1 MGQLKRIVA
10 IVDDD
15 IDITDLFHDVLY
27 QNIDEIS
34 VIAFNDP
41 IIAYEHFT
49 ENKKNYI
56 LVISDYRMAGLN
68 GLELLKKVKRDKP
81 TVRTILTS
89 AFNFD
94 EDPTFQQYMKEGIID
109 SSIEK
114 PVTIHRLCQRVKE
127 QLSTYQVIKK

>member
-27 QNIDEIS
+27 QNIDGIS

-68 GLELLKKVKRDKP
+68 GLELLKKVKKDKP
-81 TVRTILTS
+81 AVRTILTS

-127 QLSTYQVIKK
+127 QLNTYQVIKK

>member
-15 IDITDLFHDVLY
+15 IDIPDLFHDVLY
-27 QNIDEIS
+27 QNIDGIS

-68 GLELLKKVKRDKP
+68 GLELLKKVKKDKP
-81 TVRTILTS
+81 AVRTILTS

-114 PVTIHRLCQRVKE
+114 PVTIHRLYQRVKE
-127 QLSTYQVIKK
+127 QLNTYQVIKK